1 MKTSE
6 SIAKMAPDLVAALTE
21 IGGVSKGTENGHFKT
36 KYADLSAVIDTS
48 KPILAKHNIGLM
60 QFPGELGERSMS
72 LETVLMH
79 TSGEWISGVSEIF
92 VNKPTPQET
101 GSAISYLRRYAQ
113 KAVLNMADQDD
124 DGESAMQRN
133 KATEKP
139 ITPEPEGEAFW
150 GWGAPGVSMNANQAK
165 KAGLGEVMSE
175 MCGRIEELAD
185 GVEIDEWIE
194 AVKPEV
200 ARMPRGWGVELR
212 NRVNERARTLGLTE

>member
-6 SIAKMAPDLVAALTE
+6 SIAKMAPDLVAALAE
-21 IGGVSKGTENGHFKT
+21 IEGVSKGATNPHFNSKF
-36 KYADLSAVIDTS
+36 ADLSTVIGTS
-48 KPILAKHNIGLM
+48 KPILSRHNLALL
-60 QFPGELGERSMS
+60 QFPGELGERSMA

-133 KATEKP
+133 KESAP
-139 ITPEPEGEAFW
+139 ITPDPEGASFW
-150 GWGAPGVSMNANQAK
+150 GWMGPGAMNANQAK

-175 MCGRIEELAD
+175 MCNRIEDLKD